1 MEGNPVMRTVT
12 RIAALTVAATAAAA
26 GLAFTGAVPAL
37 AAVSP
42 TTFVGG
48 PQLSHAGC
56 TVGLFYTRP
65 SATTP
70 PEAAA
75 EIDSSA
81 PGHTCTGFVERSPAS
96 GTAKWTVASAKVA
109 LPSVGGLSGVANTG
123 LVYDGPGFKARA
135 CVQAAGSSNL
145 TCTSS
150 VSLGKGSGT
159 ATSPA
164 FAASYTRRTAVVVR
178 SSSPTVTD
186 LCAGVLNS
194 SATTKKA
201 GVTVRALLVSQA
213 DPCTAWIQSRPASAA
228 TWKTVSPVVS
238 FRSPNSNTPVLA
250 FPAPVADGPGHLARL
265 CVRDG
270 TNKRTNC
277 SGGW

>member
-1 MEGNPVMRTVT
+1 M
-12 RIAALTVAATAAAA
+12 AATAAAA

-37 AAVSP
+37 AAASP

-48 PQLSHAGC
+48 PQISHAGC
-56 TVGLFYTRP
+56 EVGLFYTRP
-65 SATTP
+65 SVSTP
-70 PEAAA
+70 PDAAA
-75 EIDSSA
+75 EIDSTA

-109 LPSVGGLSGVANTG
+109 LPSVRGLSGVANTG
-123 LVYDGPGFKARA
+123 LVYDGPGYKARA
-135 CVQAAGSSNL
+135 CVQAAGSSTV
-145 TCTSS
+145 TCTSA

-164 FAASYTRRTAVVVR
+164 FPASYMRRTAFVIR
-178 SSSPTVTD
+178 SSSPTLTD

-213 DPCTAWIQSRPASAA
+213 DPCTAWIQTRPASGK
-228 TWKTVSPVVS
+228 TWTTVSPVVS
-238 FRSPNSNTPVLA
+238 WHSPNGKTALLA
-250 FPAPVADGPGHLARL
+250 FSAAYADGPGHLARL
-265 CVRDG
+265 CVKDG
-270 TNKRTNC
+270 TNKQTNC
-277 SGGW
+277 SAGW